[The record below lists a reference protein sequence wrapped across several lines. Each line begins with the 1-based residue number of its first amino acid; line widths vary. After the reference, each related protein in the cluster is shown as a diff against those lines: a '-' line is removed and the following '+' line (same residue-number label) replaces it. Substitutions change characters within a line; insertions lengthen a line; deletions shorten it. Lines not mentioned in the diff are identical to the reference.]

1 MSFVAYARTS
11 TVDQKGSIQTQV
23 ERFKDLGVDD
33 DLIFVEQRSA
43 KSAAERPRLQE
54 LLRTLRKGDTLVV
67 TKIDRLA
74 RSTTDLFAILGKIKS
89 KGARFRAL
97 DQPEIDTTTAHG
109 ELVLSI
115 LGAVA
120 AFERSLI
127 EERRLEG
134 VRKAVERGVKFGP
147 PTKMGPEVVSAIRQD
162 REQRNLTIAE
172 IMRSHGLSR
181 ASVYRALKECSE
193 IEA

>member
-1 MSFVAYARTS
+1 MPFVAYARTS

-43 KSAAERPRLQE
+43 KSAADRPRLQE

-74 RSTTDLFAILGKIKS
+74 RSTTDLFAILGKVKA

-120 AFERSLI
+120 AFVNGTL
-127 EERRLEG
+127 
-134 VRKAVERGVKFGP
+134 
-147 PTKMGPEVVSAIRQD
+147 
-162 REQRNLTIAE
+162 NLT
-172 IMRSHGLSR
+172 RG
-181 ASVYRALKECSE
+181 
-193 IEA
+193 

>member
-1 MSFVAYARTS
+1 MALVGYARTS

-23 ERFKDLGVDD
+23 ERFKVLGVEEDF
-33 DLIFVEQRSA
+33 IFVEQRSGKTA
-43 KSAAERPRLQE
+43 KDRPRLQE
-54 LLRTLRKGDTLVV
+54 MLRTIRKGDTVIV

-74 RSTTDLFAILGKIKS
+74 RSTPDLLAILEKVKS
-89 KGARFRAL
+89 RGARFRAL

-120 AFERSLI
+120 AFERSMI

-147 PTKMGPEVVSAIRQD
+147 PTKMGPDIVAAIRAD
-162 REQRNLTIAE
+162 RMKNISIGE
-172 IMRSHGLSR
+172 IVKARGLSR
-181 ASVYRALKECSE
+181 ASVYRAIQRKE
-193 IEA
+193 

>member
-1 MSFVAYARTS
+1 MPFVAYARTS
-11 TVDQKGSIQTQV
+11 TAEQKGSIKTQID
-23 ERFKDLGVDD
+23 RFRELGVDD

-43 KSAAERPRLQE
+43 KSAADRPQLQE
-54 LLRTLRKGDTLVV
+54 LLRTLRRGDTLVV

-74 RSTTDLFAILGKIKS
+74 RSTTDLFAILGKVKA
-89 KGARFRAL
+89 KGARFKAL

-134 VRKAVERGVKFGP
+134 IRKAMERGVKFGP
-147 PTKMGPEVVSAIRQD
+147 PTKLGPELVAAIKVD
-162 REQRNLTIAE
+162 RLNNLSIRE
-172 IMRSHGLSR
+172 IVKSRGLSR
-181 ASVYRALKECSE
+181 ASVYRALQLGMSK
-193 IEA
+193 